1 MNSDC
6 TAMVV
11 SEVRLLHYVT
21 EVLTFTSPLLNLSS
35 ISLRWPR
42 ERELDV
48 SATDTTSNA
57 LRSRA
62 SLARVCDV
70 RFKGFK
76 SLCHMALHHECT
88 LKQYMVCPKH
98 CQMKN
103 YKHPQ

>member
-11 SEVRLLHYVT
+11 SVVRLLHYVI

-42 ERELDV
+42 ERELDI

-62 SLARVCDV
+62 SLAPVCDV
-70 RFKGFK
+70 
-76 SLCHMALHHECT
+76 
-88 LKQYMVCPKH
+88 
-98 CQMKN
+98 
-103 YKHPQ
+103 